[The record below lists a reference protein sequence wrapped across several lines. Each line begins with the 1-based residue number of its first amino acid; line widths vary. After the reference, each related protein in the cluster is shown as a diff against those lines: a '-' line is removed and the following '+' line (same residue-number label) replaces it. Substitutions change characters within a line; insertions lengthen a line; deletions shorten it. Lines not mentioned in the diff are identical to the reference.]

1 MMDDERRARMHALS
15 AEAIAAGSPTGWF
28 EEYYQEAEGDP
39 AAIPWMDLAPHPY
52 LVEWLTTQLQAGP
65 DARALVVG
73 CGGGDDAAYL
83 DAQGWRVTA
92 FDIAPTA
99 VAWAKQRF
107 TGRDIAW
114 TVADATN
121 PPDAWR
127 GRFDLIVEIYTLQTL
142 PAPLRQHLLQRIS
155 ACLAP
160 GGTLIVIC
168 RGRDEDAPEGE
179 LPWKLT
185 WNELDGPLT
194 PALDRIGSDDL
205 LDDETPPQRRFRAV
219 YRRPLA

>member
-1 MMDDERRARMHALS
+1 MMDEARRARMRALS
-15 AEAIAAGSPTGWF
+15 AEAYAAGSPAGWF
-28 EEYYQEAEGDP
+28 EQFYQEAAGDP
-39 AAIPWMDLAPHPY
+39 AAVPWMDLAPHPY
-52 LVEWLTTQLQAGP
+52 LVDWLKTHLQAGS
-65 DARALVVG
+65 DSRALVVG

-83 DAQGWRVTA
+83 DEQGWRVTA

-107 TGRDIAW
+107 SDRDITW
-114 TVADATN
+114 TIADATE
-121 PPDAWR
+121 PLDAWR
-127 GRFDLIVEIYTLQTL
+127 DRFDLIVEIYTLQTL
-142 PAPLRQHLLQRIS
+142 PAALRQRLLERIS

-160 GGTLIVIC
+160 GGTLIIIC

-185 WNELDGPLT
+185 WSELDGPLT
-194 PALDRIGSDDL
+194 PSLIRIANDDL

>member
-1 MMDDERRARMHALS
+1 MMDNARRARMRALS
-15 AEAIAAGSPTGWF
+15 AEANAAGSPAGWF
-28 EEYYQEAEGDP
+28 DQFYQEANGDP
-39 AAIPWMDLAPHPY
+39 AAVPWMDLAPHPY
-52 LVEWLTTQLQAGP
+52 LVDWLESNLHPGP
-65 DARALVVG
+65 DSRALVVG

-83 DAQGWRVTA
+83 DEQGWSVTA

-107 TGRDIAW
+107 ADRDITWA
-114 TVADATN
+114 VADATE
-121 PPDAWR
+121 PLEAWR
-127 GRFDLIVEIYTLQTL
+127 GQFDLIVEIYTLQTL
-142 PAPLRQHLLQRIS
+142 PSPLRRQLLEQIS
-155 ACLAP
+155 GCLAP
-160 GGTLIVIC
+160 GGIVIIIC
-168 RGRDEDAPEGE
+168 RGREEVDPEGE

-194 PALDRIGSDDL
+194 PALERIANDDL